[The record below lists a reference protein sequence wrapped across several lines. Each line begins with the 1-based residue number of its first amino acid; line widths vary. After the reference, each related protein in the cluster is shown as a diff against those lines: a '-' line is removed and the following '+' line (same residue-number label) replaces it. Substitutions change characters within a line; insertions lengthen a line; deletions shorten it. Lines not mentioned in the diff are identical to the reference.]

1 MNNHLNTTYRKK
13 ENIVTRHIAGET
25 LLVPIYG
32 ELANMEKIFTLD
44 PVAAF
49 IWEQLDGE
57 RSLKEIRDGVLNAFD
72 VKKEQADTDIS
83 EFIDEL
89 LKADLVET
97 PIESKLD

>member
-1 MNNHLNTTYRKK
+1 MNLTMKFHRKDD
-13 ENIVTRHIAGET
+13 IVTRQVAGET

-32 ELANMEKIFTLD
+32 DLANMERIFSLD

-57 RSLKEIRDGVLNAFD
+57 KSLEGIRDSLLNAFE
-72 VKKEQADTDIS
+72 VEKEQAETDIL

-89 LKADLVET
+89 LGASLIFQE
-97 PIESKLD
+97 

>member
-1 MNNHLNTTYRKK
+1 MNLTMKFHRKDD
-13 ENIVTRHIAGET
+13 IVTRQVAGET

-32 ELANMEKIFTLD
+32 DLANMERIFSLD

-57 RSLKEIRDGVLNAFD
+57 KSLEGIRDSLLNAFE
-72 VKKEQADTDIS
+72 VEKEQAEADIL

-89 LKADLVET
+89 LGASLIFQE
-97 PIESKLD
+97 